1 MNKVGLATIC
11 FLIVAAS
18 GVGAVTAWRQQNP
31 IAEVGDPT
39 VDTPVDPA
47 INAGDSPSDTTDT
60 SQTPLPDDAQDN
72 AQSPDDPAETDSE
85 PRLSAEEYAR
95 LRDFPHRPFELED
108 EVPSNSDF
116 AKFRREFKQAIANRN
131 ADFILPLLPRYDTG
145 EVAIGFGLAPVA
157 DLELEQSDSWF
168 WSTLDKAMRFGCAD
182 VPAADLGYE
191 TAGDVVWV
199 CPGTTLAFE
208 RQYPTPPET
217 EGIDHYINNLMIIG
231 ENVNMRSQPSLDS
244 EVIALLSNEVVGSYS
259 EGWEQIYSQLKE
271 NERRDPINSWT
282 PVEIANGKQ
291 GFVYSR
297 YAYAPLDPRLVFG
310 RTDDGRWTILQIP
323 AGD

>member
-1 MNKVGLATIC
+1 MNKAGLATIC

-31 IAEVGDPT
+31 ITGTGDS
-39 VDTPVDPA
+39 TPDIA
-47 INAGDSPSDTTDT
+47 IDAGDSASDTTDT
-60 SQTPLPDDAQDN
+60 SQTPLPDDAQDQ
-72 AQSPDDPAETDSE
+72 AQPPDDATETGSE
-85 PRLSAEEYAR
+85 PRLSAAEYAR
-95 LRDFPHRPFELED
+95 LRDFSHRPFELED
-108 EVPSNSDF
+108 EVPSNSNF
-116 AKFRREFKQAIANRN
+116 AQFRQQFKQAIANRN

-157 DLELEQSDSWF
+157 DLKLEQSDSWF
-168 WSTLDKAMRFGCAD
+168 WSTLEKAMEFGCAD

-208 RQYPTPPET
+208 RQYPAPADA
-217 EGIDHYINNLMIIG
+217 EGIDHYVNNLMIIG
-231 ENVNMRSQPSLDS
+231 ENVNLRSQPSLDS
-244 EVIALLSNEVVGSYS
+244 EVIALLSNEVVNSYS
-259 EGWEQIYSQLKE
+259 DGWEQIYSQLKE
-271 NERRDPINSWT
+271 NERHDPINGWT

-310 RTDDGRWTILQIP
+310 RTDDGDWTILQIP

>member
-1 MNKVGLATIC
+1 MNKAGLAIIC

-18 GVGAVTAWRQQNP
+18 GVGAVTAWRQQTP
-31 IAEVGDPT
+31 IAVGDPT
-39 VDTPVDPA
+39 IDTPIESPTNIGDPSS
-47 INAGDSPSDTTDT
+47 NKTDT
-60 SQTPLPDDAQDN
+60 SQTPSPDDAQLPDDAT
-72 AQSPDDPAETDSE
+72 ETGSE
-85 PRLSAEEYAR
+85 PRLSAAEYAR

-116 AKFRREFKQAIANRN
+116 AKFRQEFKQAIANRN

-145 EVAIGFGLAPVA
+145 EVAFGFGLTPVA
-157 DLELEQSDSWF
+157 DLKLEQRDGWF
-168 WSTLDKAMRFGCAD
+168 WSTLEKAMEFGCAD
-182 VPAADLGYE
+182 LPAADLGYE
-191 TAGDVVWV
+191 TAGDVVWI

-208 RQYPTPPET
+208 RQYPTPADA

-259 EGWEQIYSQLKE
+259 EGWEQIYSQLKADE
-271 NERRDPINSWT
+271 HRDPISSWT